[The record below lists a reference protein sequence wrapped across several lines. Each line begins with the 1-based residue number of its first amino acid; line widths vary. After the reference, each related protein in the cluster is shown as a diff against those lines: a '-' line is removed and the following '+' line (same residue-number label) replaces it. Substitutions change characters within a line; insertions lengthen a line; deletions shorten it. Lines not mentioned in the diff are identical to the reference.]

1 MIELAALL
9 VIIVLAPVVLEM
21 ALTVIIFFWDLLS

>member
-21 ALTVIIFFWDLLS
+21 ALTVIIFLWDLLS